1 MSTSLLSQMAYL
13 CTGVFQKC
21 CNVSILHLYQAS
33 AVICNLSMLNACDS
47 SAIPILNTS
56 QPLKIIGGKVSL
68 QDFSAVQVITQGTGI
83 ITTLTL
89 SLVWIVYSIIPQ
101 YLLLHYTW
109 VGRGTTLR
117 MACRI
122 GFYVS
127 SLAAV
132 AAIILLWLV
141 YPPVVC
147 WSIRVSLFMLCCCH
161 SICFLSFLAMLC
173 LRACVRAA

>member
-1 MSTSLLSQMAYL
+1 M
-13 CTGVFQKC
+13 
-21 CNVSILHLYQAS
+21 
-33 AVICNLSMLNACDS
+33 
-47 SAIPILNTS
+47 
-56 QPLKIIGGKVSL
+56 
-68 QDFSAVQVITQGTGI
+68 TQGTGI

-117 MACRI
+117 MACKV
-122 GFYVS
+122 GFYIS

-141 YPPVVC
+141 YPPVV
-147 WSIRVSLFMLCCCH
+147 RFALF
-161 SICFLSFLAMLC
+161 
-173 LRACVRAA
+173 